1 MFETTVL
8 STLVNNNNNNNNNNN
23 DDDDDDNKLYSSV
36 RYFSYEANWGYYEI
50 NNI

>member
-8 STLVNNNNNNNNNNN
+8 STLVNNNNNNNNN
-23 DDDDDDNKLYSSV
+23 DDDNKLYSSV
-36 RYFSYEANWGYYEI
+36 RYFSYKANWGYYEI